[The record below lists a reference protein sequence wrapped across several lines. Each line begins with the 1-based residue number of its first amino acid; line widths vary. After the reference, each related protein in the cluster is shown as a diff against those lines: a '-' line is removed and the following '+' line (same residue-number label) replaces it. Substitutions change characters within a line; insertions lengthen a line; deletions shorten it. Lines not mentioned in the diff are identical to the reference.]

1 MDRSK
6 WEYKKLGEVCTLLNG
21 YAFKSNKYVDNGIR
35 VMRIT
40 NVQKGEIVDDDPKYY
55 PLSSQSEILRY
66 MLKENDLLVSLTG
79 NVGRVGLLHRELLP
93 AALNQRVACL
103 RIKDQT
109 IDLKYIFHLMNSDL
123 FESECIANSQ
133 GIAQKNM
140 STKWLENYKLPVP
153 PISDQ
158 QRIVAELDCL
168 NEMIALKQE
177 QLKEFDK
184 LAQSIFYDMFGEEEY
199 ELRKIKEIAKVK
211 IGPFGS
217 SLHQYDYITGGTPLV
232 NPIHMIN
239 GKIVADNDFTITEEK
254 KSELTSYLLKTNDIV
269 FGRRGDIGR
278 CALVTDKENGYLCGT
293 GSMFVRFDIDIVPT
307 YALFELSSKEVKKYL
322 LDNAKGA
329 TMLNINGGIVENI
342 EIPLPPLAL
351 QQQFAEKIQAIESQK
366 ELVKQ
371 SIAET
376 QQLLDSRMDYYF
388 N

>member
-6 WEYKKLGEVCTLLNG
+6 WEYKKLGEVCTVVSGSTPKTQIEDYWNGNHFWITPAELDGSTYVTKSDRLLTDLAIEKTNLTLMPAG
-21 YAFKSNKYVDNGIR
+21 TVLLSSRAPIGKVAITTVPMYCNQGFKNFICSPAVHNKYLYWFLKGKTDYLNSLGRGATFKEISKTIVENIKIPIYS
-35 VMRIT
+35 ME
-40 NVQKGEIVDDDPKYY
+40 VQ
-55 PLSSQSEILRY
+55 QS
-66 MLKENDLLVSLTG
+66 
-79 NVGRVGLLHRELLP
+79 
-93 AALNQRVACL
+93 
-103 RIKDQT
+103 
-109 IDLKYIFHLMNSDL
+109 
-123 FESECIANSQ
+123 
-133 GIAQKNM
+133 
-140 STKWLENYKLPVP
+140 
-153 PISDQ
+153 ISDE
-158 QRIVAELDCL
+158 IDCL
-168 NEMIALKQE
+168 NEMIAVKQE

-184 LAQSIFYDMFGEEEY
+184 LTQSIFYDMFGEEEY

-254 KSELTSYLLKTNDIV
+254 KCELTSYLLKTNDIV

-293 GSMFVRFDIDIVPT
+293 GSMFIRFDIDIVPT

-329 TMLNINGGIVENI
+329 TMLNLNGGIVENI
-342 EIPLPPLAL
+342 TIPLPPLTL
-351 QQQFAEKIQAIESQK
+351 QQQFAEKISAIEAQK

-376 QQLLDSRMDYYF
+376 QALLDYTMDKYF
-388 N
+388 G